1 MEALNDRFNALQETL
16 LDIYES
22 GKDDIDTQILHW
34 NCLRKEQIVLH
45 YARKHGIRR
54 VGYQHVPPL
63 AVTETKAKEAI
74 GMVLVL
80 ESLKKSPYGNES
92 WTLVNTSLETYRT
105 PPSNC
110 FKKGPSNIE
119 VRYDN
124 DPENIMHY
132 TVWDCIY
139 FQNADEQWEKVKGHV
154 DYMGA
159 YYMDGEHKQYY
170 IHFADDAARYSKT
183 GIWEVRSN
191 EETLFAPVTSS
202 TPPGGEQGVGVP
214 TSSTDASA
222 SPATT
227 TSAATTTYGTTRED
241 RGQQQQQQKAKRRR
255 YGRKA
260 SSPTGSTTSPR
271 KAAQGTRSRS
281 RNRRRK
287 TQGPKHRSG
296 RKRSSSDS
304 SRSSNSRSSRKR
316 ARSPGGGSGRRSSS
330 STASKRARSRSQTP
344 RRGKSGSRSR
354 SRSKS
359 KSRHSE
365 GGGVSPSEVGRDLQT
380 VSGRHL
386 GRLEQLLADA
396 RDPPIIL
403 FKGAANTLKC
413 YRYRERQ
420 RLKGFYKWFSTT
432 WSWVGSEDCT
442 RIGRARMIVSFTSYS
457 QRQEFTN
464 RMKIPKG
471 VDWCF
476 GNFDKL

>member
-1 MEALNDRFNALQETL
+1 MEALNERFNALQETL

-34 NCLRKEQIVLH
+34 NCLRKEQILLN
-45 YARKHGIRR
+45 YARRHGIMR

-80 ESLKKSPYGNES
+80 ESLKKSAYGNES

-124 DPENIMHY
+124 DSENIMHY
-132 TVWDCIY
+132 TVWDSIY
-139 FQNADEQWEKVKGHV
+139 YQNADEQWEKVQGHV
-154 DYMGA
+154 DYVGA
-159 YYMDGEHKQYY
+159 YYMDGQHKQYY
-170 IHFADDAARYSKT
+170 IQFADDAARYSKT

-202 TPPGGEQGVGVP
+202 TQPGGEQGVAVP

-227 TSAATTTYGTTRED
+227 TTAYGTTRED
-241 RGQQQQQQKAKRRR
+241 TREQQQQQQQKAKRRR

-260 SSPTGSTTSPR
+260 SSPTGSTTTSPR
-271 KAAQGTRSRS
+271 KTSQGSRSRS

-287 TQGPKHRSG
+287 TQGSKRRSG
-296 RKRSSSDS
+296 RQRSSSNS
-304 SRSSNSRSSRKR
+304 SQSSNSRSSRKR
-316 ARSPGGGSGRRSSS
+316 ARSPGGGSGRRSSPTS
-330 STASKRARSRSQTP
+330 ASQRARSRSQTP

-354 SRSKS
+354 SRSRS
-359 KSRHSE
+359 KSQHSK

-396 RDPPIIL
+396 RDPPVIL

-420 RLKGFYKWFSTT
+420 RLKGLYKCFSTT

-457 QRQEFTN
+457 QRQDFTK
-464 RMKIPKG
+464 RMKTPKG